1 MVIYVLNIFSNR
13 RCIVE
18 SEDNLEL
25 EELEE
30 NPVESSDLDV
40 SDTAIMECLDVVKS
54 EYMIERSKK

>member
-1 MVIYVLNIFSNR
+1 M
-13 RCIVE
+13 E